1 MSFLDFVLLLGELGD
16 HIITRLVGD
25 IFAPPSSS
33 FPGILGPL
41 PAP

>member
-25 IFAPPSSS
+25 I
-33 FPGILGPL
+33 LPL
-41 PAP
+41 PLAVFQAS